1 MGVPSTYIHSN
12 KEHAGNL
19 SVSTK
24 VINGIKGKGQ
34 DSGTYYTKATIK
46 KLENIKKELEKAE
59 DAFLEG
65 YSEDKAQ
72 NIANSEGDLLVQLA
86 NEVLYGQD
94 AYEMAS
100 ALTQNKRV
108 NTKALR
114 QTLSSN
120 ITDPFVQELLSVLKD
135 DMGTGELATALV
147 KTLGKK
153 QAVIEVTTAGSH
165 IRQLGTLLDVNQIN
179 ASFRKN
185 NDVINIMTDKIF
197 KTSKDL
203 TTKKTGVYR
212 NMIKELL
219 ETSRYTTYQQFG
231 QSIDIFCKKLNTKM
245 KQLAPKY
252 VHFIYGDNIKEL
264 EGRID
269 RFTFELK
276 PVLKEVLANKKNKEM
291 YNKSNVIGAIG
302 EEVRSAISRTANSV
316 MISFV
321 MGDVSDEEGVNRVNE
336 ALKNKGITNT
346 ISKMNSYHD
355 DIKQSLSDLVL
366 LNTNNKRIA
375 RAQSKDHFVSYFTK
389 DRSDTNDTVISNFR
403 WMVADNLNL
412 LNFLN
417 NLSKSELGLSLNTF
431 DLSNIMSAMAQN
443 LWFQYHDSAFPEAGK
458 ISFEDANVEE
468 FQTELEG
475 SFEKLL
481 AGQITN
487 LLGITVAP
495 SGINIVPNASNIFY
509 LLNGRLKRTS
519 LLVQQA
525 IDQLQSIDNL
535 KLAKNTERMVI
546 VNFDDSEAKSI
557 SPGSGSN
564 SFLVHKL
571 KAYDAAGGKHNS
583 EEVIGIG
590 EEMGIKIVDAI
601 KIKVSLGTSIDIL
614 SKTSLTF

>member
-34 DSGTYYTKATIK
+34 DSGTYQTKATIK

-153 QAVIEVTTAGSH
+153 QTVIEVTTAGSH

-264 EGRID
+264 EGRC
-269 RFTFELK
+269 
-276 PVLKEVLANKKNKEM
+276 
-291 YNKSNVIGAIG
+291 
-302 EEVRSAISRTANSV
+302 
-316 MISFV
+316 
-321 MGDVSDEEGVNRVNE
+321 
-336 ALKNKGITNT
+336 
-346 ISKMNSYHD
+346 
-355 DIKQSLSDLVL
+355 
-366 LNTNNKRIA
+366 
-375 RAQSKDHFVSYFTK
+375 
-389 DRSDTNDTVISNFR
+389 
-403 WMVADNLNL
+403 
-412 LNFLN
+412 
-417 NLSKSELGLSLNTF
+417 
-431 DLSNIMSAMAQN
+431 
-443 LWFQYHDSAFPEAGK
+443 
-458 ISFEDANVEE
+458 DA
-468 FQTELEG
+468 
-475 SFEKLL
+475 
-481 AGQITN
+481 
-487 LLGITVAP
+487 
-495 SGINIVPNASNIFY
+495 
-509 LLNGRLKRTS
+509 
-519 LLVQQA
+519 
-525 IDQLQSIDNL
+525 
-535 KLAKNTERMVI
+535 
-546 VNFDDSEAKSI
+546 
-557 SPGSGSN
+557 
-564 SFLVHKL
+564 
-571 KAYDAAGGKHNS
+571 
-583 EEVIGIG
+583 
-590 EEMGIKIVDAI
+590 
-601 KIKVSLGTSIDIL
+601 
-614 SKTSLTF
+614 